1 MDTILDKIIRT
12 KKEEVEEAKRL
23 LPIDELKK
31 QKRVR
36 KHYSLKDNLLN
47 SRSGIIAEFKRKS
60 PSKGWIN
67 RDAVSKEIVS
77 DYEKAGASCS
87 SILTDYE
94 YFGGKKEDL
103 ITAGEVVE
111 LPLLRKDFIIDEY
124 QIIEA
129 NIMGADVILLI
140 ASCLTPRRVEELA
153 NVAKKQGLE
162 VLLEIH
168 NEEEINHICDSVTFV
183 GVNNRNLHTF
193 TTSLDVSVSLSGKI
207 PDKFI
212 KISESGISTYK
223 DILFLQK
230 YGFKGFLVGESFMK
244 TKNPGKSC
252 KSFIDSI

>member
-1 MDTILDKIIRT
+1 
-12 KKEEVEEAKRL
+12 
-23 LPIDELKK
+23 
-31 QKRVR
+31 
-36 KHYSLKDNLLN
+36 
-47 SRSGIIAEFKRKS
+47 
-60 PSKGWIN
+60 
-67 RDAVSKEIVS
+67 
-77 DYEKAGASCS
+77 
-87 SILTDYE
+87 
-94 YFGGKKEDL
+94 
-103 ITAGEVVE
+103 
-111 LPLLRKDFIIDEY
+111 
-124 QIIEA
+124 
-129 NIMGADVILLI
+129 MGADVILLI

-207 PDKFI
+207 PDKFM